1 MDDQPIN
8 PMREDAPPEP
18 SPVPASEQ
26 TASPQA
32 PPPQGATFGAA
43 TGANAT
49 TFGSPVPP
57 GQPSQYATPRA
68 SFAPPPSPPQ
78 REKKGLSWAAFFGGT
93 LFGCGCLPF
102 VVVILLIGGLSSFAG
117 HAPSGPRQDCVGLI
131 NVSGII
137 TSGEADGGPFSG
149 STGAEAQS
157 IIDQLEEA
165 RKNDKIKSVVIW
177 INSPGGS
184 AAASD
189 AVYTEVEKV
198 RTSGKKVVV
207 AMGDVAASG
216 GYYIA
221 SAADRIYAN
230 GATVTGSIG
239 VISELPNFSNP
250 GGWIKKSGYD
260 EIVVKSGKFKD
271 MGNPF
276 RPMTRD
282 EKALFQNMVDDI
294 YNQFLTAV
302 SKARKIDI
310 ATLRPLADGRVFT
323 GRQAVKIGLVDKIGT
338 LRDAIVYAGEQ
349 GGIKGE
355 PPVYK
360 LSSSPL
366 SRLLGG
372 TNDMYQGA
380 MQRKVLG
387 MMLLDPR
394 AAALTKALTSGATP
408 VEAR

>member
-1 MDDQPIN
+1 MFG
-8 PMREDAPPEP
+8 A
-18 SPVPASEQ
+18 PAS
-26 TASPQA
+26 
-32 PPPQGATFGAA
+32 QGPA
-43 TGANAT
+43 
-49 TFGSPVPP
+49 
-57 GQPSQYATPRA
+57 QQYAPPRA
-68 SFAPPPSPPQ
+68 SFVPPPPA
-78 REKKGLSWAAFFGGT
+78 RERKGLSWAAFLGGA

-102 VVVILLIGGLSSFAG
+102 VVIVLLIGSLSSLAG
-117 HAPSGPRQDCVGLI
+117 HAPTGPREDCVGLI
-131 NVSGII
+131 NVSGVI
-137 TSGEADGGPFSG
+137 TSGEADGGAFGG
-149 STGAEAQS
+149 SSGAEAQT

-165 RKNDKIKSVVIW
+165 RKNDRIKSVVIW

-184 AAASD
+184 AAGSD

-198 RTSGKKVVV
+198 RTKGKKVVV

-239 VISELPNFSNP
+239 VISELPNFSSP
-250 GGWIKKSGYD
+250 SGWIKKSGYD

-302 SKARKIDI
+302 SKARRIDI
-310 ATLRPLADGRVFT
+310 EKLRPLADGRVFT
-323 GRQAVKIGLVDKIGT
+323 GRQAVKLGLVDKIGT
-338 LRDAIVYAGEQ
+338 LRDAIAYAGEQ
-349 GGIKGE
+349 GGIKSDPPGE

-372 TNDMYQGA
+372 TDEMYQGA
-380 MQRKVLG
+380 LQRKLLG

-394 AAALTKALTSGATP
+394 AEALAKALTGGAKP